1 IVLKFVGLFS
11 VVTILY
17 MSEVFFE
24 KIFVTR
30 PWKALFV
37 TTDDSIKEWW
47 FRWKIDRYSVASG
60 MLFAFAHYLL
70 KQYRVVDDNHHGN
83 LFSRGLS
90 LTVTLGSLLGL
101 GATAKYRG
109 TCTTRINLH
118 RLSPACALMVVPAQ
132 LSIEG
137 AANFDQTLVSTLLKS
152 SVTFKVQLFIAQY
165 HIWLAAD
172 THGVLVL
179 VPGYP
184 VLNVIVTSFIFVCI
198 SHEIHLLTGKLVVFA
213 IPADWRY
220 MVRNLSI
227 FFLILIPIGIH
238 DGMF

>member
-1 IVLKFVGLFS
+1 MLFRMNLLVVVLCLSMNRPYQFYYFVPLVSFWFVVVFVTMTSIPQVVAASAEANPLQYLYIVLKFVGLFS

-47 FRWKIDRYSVASG
+47 FRWKIDRYIISYIILRNISG
-60 MLFAFAHYLL
+60 LLRTRYSTFFAWFG
-70 KQYRVVDDNHHGN
+70 KI
-83 LFSRGLS
+83 S
-90 LTVTLGSLLGL
+90 L
-101 GATAKYRG
+101 
-109 TCTTRINLH
+109 
-118 RLSPACALMVVPAQ
+118 
-132 LSIEG
+132 E
-137 AANFDQTLVSTLLKS
+137 
-152 SVTFKVQLFIAQY
+152 LFIAQY